1 MSRSCHEPQ
10 RVLLVENDPVARG
23 RLVEA
28 LRLGGF
34 EALAVPGGESALLT
48 LCEQRDD
55 IAWLMTELR
64 LPGLICGRVLADEY
78 HRHRP
83 DRPVVFLDAGVP
95 DRRPCEDIGAGFTP
109 SGNPVEMLGALVAA
123 QGQRPMGFKRFQG

>member
-1 MSRSCHEPQ
+1 MSRTCHESQ
-10 RVLLVENDPVARG
+10 KVLVVEDDPVARG

-28 LRLGGF
+28 LRVGGF
-34 EALAVPGGESALLT
+34 DALAVPGGESALLT
-48 LCEQRDD
+48 LCEQREG

-95 DRRPCEDIGAGFTP
+95 DGRPCDDIGAGFTP
-109 SGNPVEMLGALVAA
+109 SGNPVEMLGALFAA
-123 QGQRPMGFKRFQG
+123 QGPRTRSFAGLQG